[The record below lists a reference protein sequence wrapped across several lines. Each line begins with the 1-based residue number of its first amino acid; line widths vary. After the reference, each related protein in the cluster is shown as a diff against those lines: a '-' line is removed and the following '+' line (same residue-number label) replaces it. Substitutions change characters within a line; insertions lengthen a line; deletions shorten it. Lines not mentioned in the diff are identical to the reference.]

1 MPDEADGSRCLGIA
15 TVHASDGGL
24 ELASQPVD
32 QRSSSGVPLP
42 LRQQPGR
49 MFVAVVV
56 ATLCLIPV
64 TKALDTG
71 PLPEREAFLNAAR
84 ARLLESHERFHQ
96 FSYKERRVDL
106 HMNPFGRMGAG
117 DKRVLQVYPS
127 ADPQRVGR
135 IEIEREGVPATP
147 ESLARQEAE
156 YRRKLAALTGRRAA
170 ENVDERRER
179 ERDELL
185 VRRRARAM
193 IDDIV
198 NALEFTLS
206 RREQRD
212 GATAIVVSY
221 KGRPDAKPLTREG
234 RIAKAFKG
242 EAWVHEQSREV
253 IYSEATAIQDVS
265 FGAFLGKLYQ
275 GGIASVTRQ
284 EISPGIWM
292 PVQVRFQGSARALFR
307 HTSFDYVVEW
317 FDYQPMTTPAR

>member
-1 MPDEADGSRCLGIA
+1 M
-15 TVHASDGGL
+15 
-24 ELASQPVD
+24 
-32 QRSSSGVPLP
+32 P

-49 MFVAVVV
+49 MFVAVFV
-56 ATLCLIPV
+56 ATLCVIPV
-64 TKALDTG
+64 AKARDTD
-71 PLPEREAFLNAAR
+71 PLPERDAFLKAAR

-117 DKRVLQVYPS
+117 DERVLQVYPS
-127 ADPQRVGR
+127 ADPQRVRR

-147 ESLARQEAE
+147 ASIARQEAE
-156 YRRKLAALTGRRAA
+156 YRRKLSASTARRSS
-170 ENVDERRER
+170 ENVEERRER

-185 VRRRARAM
+185 ARRRARAM

-198 NALEFTLS
+198 NALEFTLL

-212 GATAIVVSY
+212 GAPAIVVSF
-221 KGRPDAKPLTREG
+221 KGRPDAKPVTREG

-242 EAWVHEQSREV
+242 EVWVHEQSREV
-253 IYSEATAIQDVS
+253 IYAEATATHDVS
-265 FGAFLGKLYQ
+265 FGSFLAKLYE
-275 GGIASVTRQ
+275 GGVATVKRQ

-317 FDYQPMTTPAR
+317 FDYQPMTGPDR